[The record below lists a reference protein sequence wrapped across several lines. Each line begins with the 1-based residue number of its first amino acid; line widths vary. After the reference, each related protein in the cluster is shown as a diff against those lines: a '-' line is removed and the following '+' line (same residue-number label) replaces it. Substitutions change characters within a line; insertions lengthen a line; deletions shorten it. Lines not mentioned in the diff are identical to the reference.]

1 MSEERMKIR
10 IAVAVLLLTLSTHVV
25 GNPSKGLP
33 FINDNFEKAL
43 GEAKQRNLPLFVEV
57 WAPW

>member
-1 MSEERMKIR
+1 MKTTI
-10 IAVAVLLLTLSTHVV
+10 ITACLLFMLLGAALGAPH
-25 GNPSKGLP
+25 KGLP

-43 GEAKQRNLPLFVEV
+43 AEAKQRNLPLFVEV